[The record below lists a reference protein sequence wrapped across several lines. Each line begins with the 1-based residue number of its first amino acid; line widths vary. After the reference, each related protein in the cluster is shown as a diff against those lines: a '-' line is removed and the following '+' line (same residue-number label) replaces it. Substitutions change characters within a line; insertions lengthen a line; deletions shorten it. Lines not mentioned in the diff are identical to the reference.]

1 MSIEIKYVK
10 GQNFGI
16 GSFAKDDEASKL
28 EEKTLLEALGSGSS
42 ITGYNQYKNGVL
54 TFLDNGASLT
64 IGVQ

>member
-16 GSFAKDDEASKL
+16 GFFAKEASKL